1 VSRYDAPRPV
11 PLPGW
16 VYILTC
22 PSFPGCC
29 KIGGTGRTA
38 THRAGELAGEYVT
51 GQPFAVLY
59 RVPVSDWPAVEAAAH
74 RMLSDCRVPRSELF
88 RCTPR
93 QARAVVKAAARA
105 HARPWLGWL
114 SPRPRRSAQRRWNR
128 YRRGE
133 NWPALALLLAM
144 PLAVLVMWLK
154 PPVPSWLPM
163 PAAHVVAILERVKQH
178 P

>member
-1 VSRYDAPRPV
+1 MSRFNPPRSV

-16 VYILTC
+16 VYVLTC

-38 THRAGELAGEYVT
+38 THRAGELVGEYVS
-51 GQPFAVLY
+51 GQPFAVTY
-59 RVPVSDWPAVEAAAH
+59 RIPVSDWPAVEQAAH

-105 HARPWLGWL
+105 HRRPWLGWL
-114 SPRPRRSAQRRWNR
+114 MPSSRRRLGRRWNR
-128 YRRGE
+128 YRRDDSG
-133 NWPALALLLAM
+133 
-144 PLAVLVMWLK
+144 AVLVLAVMAVAVLLAWLK
-154 PPVPSWLPM
+154 PPVPSWLP
-163 PAAHVVAILERVKQH
+163 PSSARVLVWLERL
-178 P
+178 